1 MIIVHSIPQT
11 IISSYLYA
19 RTSAT
24 YWRYKYKYGK
34 KKKAMSIAK
43 LPLCVA
49 FRPEEFYLLIN
60 LGLQIFTMYRYGSH
74 LPKAIDYLEVK

>member
-1 MIIVHSIPQT
+1 MPEHLLHTGDTNINME
-11 IISSYLYA
+11 
-19 RTSAT
+19 
-24 YWRYKYKYGK
+24 

-60 LGLQIFTMYRYGSH
+60 LGLHIFTMYRYGSH